1 MNLHRM
7 QRGHKRMERDFEFAQ
22 LPGNHASCAR
32 IRAASGGKA
41 AGESREREIKRH
53 DAGRPAEGSDS
64 SHLLDLLHA
73 VTQEER
79 GRNRKEKKDC

>member
-7 QRGHKRMERDFEFAQ
+7 QRGHKQMERDFEFAQ

-53 DAGRPAEGSDS
+53 DAGRPAEGTSIIPFSQHDVD
-64 SHLLDLLHA
+64 LTDDLL
-73 VTQEER
+73 EER
-79 GRNRKEKKDC
+79 RRTTVDI